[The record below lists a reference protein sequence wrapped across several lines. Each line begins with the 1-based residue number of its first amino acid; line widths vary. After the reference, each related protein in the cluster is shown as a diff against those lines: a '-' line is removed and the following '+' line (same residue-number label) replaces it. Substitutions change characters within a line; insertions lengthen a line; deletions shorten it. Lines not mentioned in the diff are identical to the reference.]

1 MDPVA
6 TESFEPLA
14 WSELLGF
21 EMPHSAPGEVTLRID
36 PKPEFH
42 NQNGT
47 VAAPISFAL
56 AEAAGAAVIV
66 MGFLDLLADTYT
78 VVREAR
84 LEFVAAARGPL
95 SATARLDPARIEEIR
110 SIVVAGGQVDE
121 PIELEVVDESG
132 RVVARVAQ
140 TLTVRPIRSP

>member
-1 MDPVA
+1 MDPDA
-6 TESFEPLA
+6 GAQFETMA
-14 WSELLGF
+14 WSKLLGF
-21 EMPHSAPGEVTLRID
+21 EMPHSVPGEVTLRID

-66 MGFLDLLADTYT
+66 MGFLDLLGDTYT
-78 VVREAR
+78 VIREAR
-84 LEFVAAARGPL
+84 LEFVAAARGPI

-110 SIVVAGGQVDE
+110 EIVLAGGEVDE
-121 PIELEVVDESG
+121 TMSLEVVDESG
-132 RVVARVAQ
+132 RVVATVTQ
-140 TLTVRPIRSP
+140 TVTVRPTRK